1 MHLQYMK
8 QETMDDL
15 LLNYDEYK
23 IHYEKEDR
31 EWFSQ
36 HFNENNSLME
46 YVKDFP
52 EFTMDKDEN
61 FNVSD
66 LKNIRIVYDALKEL
80 PLSVACDARLW
91 TGLAHT
97 SLWDYVWY
105 RQHEE
110 IAKAKTA
117 KAKKEKIQKVFF
129 CVGNGKR
136 RSLFVNCLSRLWWT
150 GYLVYDEKRKNPYE
164 LAETL
169 MYGQKGHSF
178 ASQIVLLS
186 SRNFIS
192 NKHLFHGILQAIL
205 DFKRAGNEVNRVVF
219 ETVLSYFN
227 NISAATVL
235 DFLPEEEVRKMAKE
249 QLDIYVGNAAETAAQ
264 TEKQAYFA
272 PEKKA
277 KLLMAEKE

>member
-117 KAKKEKIQKVFF
+117 KAKKEKIQKAFF

-249 QLDIYVGNAAETAAQ
+249 QLDIYVGNAAATAAQ

>member
-23 IHYEKEDR
+23 VHYEKEDR

-46 YVKDFP
+46 YAKDFP

-61 FNVSD
+61 FNASD

-117 KAKKEKIQKVFF
+117 KAKKEKIQKAFF

-235 DFLPEEEVRKMAKE
+235 DFLPEEVRKMAKE
-249 QLDIYVGNAAETAAQ
+249 QLDIYVGDAAETAAQ

-277 KLLMAEKE
+277 KLLAAEKE

>member
-46 YVKDFP
+46 YVKDFL

-117 KAKKEKIQKVFF
+117 KAKKEKIQKAFF

>member
-8 QETMDDL
+8 QETMDNL
-15 LLNYDEYK
+15 LMNYDEYK
-23 IHYEKEDR
+23 AHYEKKDR
-31 EWFSQ
+31 EWFSK
-36 HFNENNSLME
+36 HFTENNSLME
-46 YVKDFP
+46 YAKDFP
-52 EFTMDKDEN
+52 EFTMDKSEN
-61 FNVSD
+61 FNASD
-66 LKNIRIVYDALKEL
+66 LKNIQIMYDALKDL

-110 IAKAKTA
+110 I
-117 KAKKEKIQKVFF
+117 EKRRSRRTKREDSKSLF

-150 GYLVYDEKRKNPYE
+150 GYLVYDENRKNPYE

-192 NKHLFHGILQAIL
+192 NKHLSMAFCKRSLISNGQAMKSIVWYS
-205 DFKRAGNEVNRVVF
+205 KRYSR
-219 ETVLSYFN
+219 
-227 NISAATVL
+227 ISIIS
-235 DFLPEEEVRKMAKE
+235 VR
-249 QLDIYVGNAAETAAQ
+249 QRCWISCL
-264 TEKQAYFA
+264 
-272 PEKKA
+272 KK
-277 KLLMAEKE
+277 KSGKWRRNSWISMSGMQQRPPHRRKSRRT

>member
-8 QETMDDL
+8 QETIDNL

-23 IHYEKEDR
+23 AHYEKKDKG
-31 EWFSQ
+31 WFSQ
-36 HFNENNSLME
+36 YFTENNSLME
-46 YVKDFP
+46 YTMDFS
-52 EFTMDKDEN
+52 EFTMDKGEN
-61 FNVSD
+61 FNASD
-66 LKNIRIVYDALKEL
+66 LKNIRILYDALKDL

-110 IAKAKTA
+110 IEKAK
-117 KAKKEKIQKVFF
+117 KPKDKKEKIQKAFF

-150 GYLVYDEKRKNPYE
+150 GYLVYDENRQNPYE

-178 ASQIVLLS
+178 ASQILLLS

-192 NKHLFHGILQAIL
+192 NKNLFHGILQAIL
-205 DFKRAGNEVNRVVF
+205 DFKRAGNEVNRAVF
-219 ETVLSYFN
+219 EIVLSYFN

-235 DFLPEEEVRKMAKE
+235 DFLPEEEVRQMAKE
-249 QLDIYVGNAAETAAQ
+249 QLDIYVGNVAEPVARA
-264 TEKQAYFA
+264 EIKAYFA

-277 KLLMAEKE
+277 KLLVAEKE

>member
-117 KAKKEKIQKVFF
+117 KAKKEKIQKAFF
-129 CVGNGKR
+129 CVVNGKR

>member
-1 MHLQYMK
+1 M
-8 QETMDDL
+8 
-15 LLNYDEYK
+15 
-23 IHYEKEDR
+23 
-31 EWFSQ
+31 
-36 HFNENNSLME
+36 
-46 YVKDFP
+46 
-52 EFTMDKDEN
+52 
-61 FNVSD
+61 
-66 LKNIRIVYDALKEL
+66 KNIRIVYDALKEL

-117 KAKKEKIQKVFF
+117 KAKKETIQKAFF

-235 DFLPEEEVRKMAKE
+235 DFLPEEEVRQMAKE
-249 QLDIYVGNAAETAAQ
+249 QLDIYVGNAAATAAQ

-272 PEKKA
+272 LEKKA
-277 KLLMAEKE
+277 KLLAAEKE

>member
-8 QETMDDL
+8 QETMDNL
-15 LLNYDEYK
+15 LMNYDEYK
-23 IHYEKEDR
+23 AHYEKKDR

-36 HFNENNSLME
+36 HFTENNSLME
-46 YVKDFP
+46 YAKDFP
-52 EFTMDKDEN
+52 EFTMDKSEN
-61 FNVSD
+61 FNASD
-66 LKNIRIVYDALKEL
+66 LKNIQIMYDALKDL

-110 IAKAKTA
+110 IEKAK
-117 KAKKEKIQKVFF
+117 KPKDKKEKIQKAFF

-150 GYLVYDEKRKNPYE
+150 GYLVYDENRKNPYE

-205 DFKRAGNEVNRVVF
+205 DFKRAGNEVNRAVF

-235 DFLPEEEVRKMAKE
+235 DFLPEEEVRQMAKE
-249 QLDIYVGNAAETAAQ
+249 QLDVYAENASESAAQ
-264 TEKQAYFA
+264 EKKQAFSV

-277 KLLMAEKE
+277 KLLVAETE

>member
-1 MHLQYMK
+1 
-8 QETMDDL
+8 MDDL

-23 IHYEKEDR
+23 VHYEKEDR

-46 YVKDFP
+46 YAKDFP

-117 KAKKEKIQKVFF
+117 KAKKEKIQKAFF

-249 QLDIYVGNAAETAAQ
+249 QLDIYVGDAAETAAQ

-277 KLLMAEKE
+277 KLLAAEKE

>member
-23 IHYEKEDR
+23 VHYEKEDR

-46 YVKDFP
+46 YAKDFP

-110 IAKAKTA
+110 IEKAKTA
-117 KAKKEKIQKVFF
+117 KAKKEKIQKAFF

-150 GYLVYDEKRKNPYE
+150 GYLVYDENRKNPYE

-235 DFLPEEEVRKMAKE
+235 DFLPEEEVRQMAKE
-249 QLDIYVGNAAETAAQ
+249 QLDIYVGHAAETAAQ

-272 PEKKA
+272 SEKKA
-277 KLLMAEKE
+277 KLLAAEKE

>member
-97 SLWDYVWY
+97 SLWD
-105 RQHEE
+105 
-110 IAKAKTA
+110 
-117 KAKKEKIQKVFF
+117 
-129 CVGNGKR
+129 
-136 RSLFVNCLSRLWWT
+136 
-150 GYLVYDEKRKNPYE
+150 
-164 LAETL
+164 
-169 MYGQKGHSF
+169 
-178 ASQIVLLS
+178 
-186 SRNFIS
+186 
-192 NKHLFHGILQAIL
+192 
-205 DFKRAGNEVNRVVF
+205 
-219 ETVLSYFN
+219 
-227 NISAATVL
+227 
-235 DFLPEEEVRKMAKE
+235 
-249 QLDIYVGNAAETAAQ
+249 
-264 TEKQAYFA
+264 
-272 PEKKA
+272 
-277 KLLMAEKE
+277 

>member
-1 MHLQYMK
+1 MGGGKHPL
-8 QETMDDL
+8 
-15 LLNYDEYK
+15 
-23 IHYEKEDR
+23 
-31 EWFSQ
+31 
-36 HFNENNSLME
+36 NENNSLTE
-46 YVKDFP
+46 YAKDFP

-61 FNVSD
+61 FNASD

-80 PLSVACDARLW
+80 PLSVACDAHLW

-97 SLWDYVWY
+97 SPWDYVWY

-110 IAKAKTA
+110 IEKAKTA
-117 KAKKEKIQKVFF
+117 KAKKEKIQKAFF

-150 GYLVYDEKRKNPYE
+150 GYLVYDENRKNPYE
-164 LAETL
+164 LTETL
-169 MYGQKGHSF
+169 MYGQKGYSF

-235 DFLPEEEVRKMAKE
+235 DFLPEEEVRQMAKE
-249 QLDIYVGNAAETAAQ
+249 RLDIYVGNAAETAAQ
-264 TEKQAYFA
+264 TEKQVYFA

-277 KLLMAEKE
+277 KLLVAETE

>member
-23 IHYEKEDR
+23 VHYEKEDR

-61 FNVSD
+61 FNASD

-117 KAKKEKIQKVFF
+117 KAKKEKIQKAFF

-249 QLDIYVGNAAETAAQ
+249 QLDIYVGNAAATAAQ

>member
-23 IHYEKEDR
+23 VHYEKEDR

-46 YVKDFP
+46 YAKDFP

-117 KAKKEKIQKVFF
+117 KAKKEKIQKAFF

-235 DFLPEEEVRKMAKE
+235 DFLPEEEVWKMAKE